1 MPVKSV
7 SRQQSQTPAQQLQ
20 QQHQR
25 DVENGLY
32 PNIPAERR
40 SPTNPARPPTM
51 RQDTIDMEEVPLNR
65 SNSQPE
71 SEDRRKMRQLFEK
84 VSQAFNRKGN

>member
-7 SRQQSQTPAQQLQ
+7 ARQQSQTPAQQLQ

-32 PNIPAERR
+32 PNIPPERR
-40 SPTNPARPPTM
+40 SPTRPVRPPTM
-51 RQDTIDMEEVPLNR
+51 RQDTIDMEEIPLNN
-65 SNSQPE
+65 SNSQQEPDE
-71 SEDRRKMRQLFEK
+71 RQKMRQLFDK
-84 VSQAFNRKGN
+84 VSKILSRKK